1 LDGDGTGIDFIFSA
15 PGLAGPNDITLNL
28 NTSTTFTSLLAGAG
42 TPAGTV
48 TAGVSSGEANTAA
61 AAPEPASLTLL
72 GSALVGLGW
81 LGRRRRKA
89 M

>member
-15 PGLAGPNDITLNL
+15 PGLAGPNDVTLN
-28 NTSTTFTSLLAGAG
+28 TTTTFTSLLASS
-42 TPAGTV
+42 GTV
-48 TAGVSSGEANTAA
+48 TAGVSSGEANTAV
-61 AAPEPASLTLL
+61 AAPEPASLSLL

>member
-1 LDGDGTGIDFIFSA
+1 LDGDGTNVDFIFSA
-15 PGLAGPNDITLNL
+15 PGLAGPNDVTLNAPVG
-28 NTSTTFTSLLAGAG
+28 TTFATLLAGAG
-42 TPAGTV
+42 MAAGTV
-48 TAGVSSGEANTAA
+48 TAGVSSVEANTA